1 MPYKAATISFDGS
14 HYIAT
19 PKENFP
25 QGRRRRK
32 ARPLPDAELDKK
44 EQFETAYTESKK
56 LPRKERKTFLLDA
69 LKDTIPDKAQREEF
83 IAQHTERKKIN
94 AIRRKSRLSKK
105 VHLQEWNYFCTF
117 TYDDKKHTEETFRKS
132 LRNTLK
138 HLVNRKGWKHIGV
151 WERSPEKQRLHFH
164 GIFYI
169 PQGGMVGGDDRNQR
183 L

>member
-1 MPYKAATISFDGS
+1 MPYKAAKISFDGS

-83 IAQHTERKKIN
+83 IAQHTERKKSTPYGAN
-94 AIRRKSRLSKK
+94 RGFPRKYTCRNGTIFARLPTTTKSTPKK
-105 VHLQEWNYFCTF
+105 LSESLYGTHL
-117 TYDDKKHTEETFRKS
+117 
-132 LRNTLK
+132 NTL
-138 HLVNRKGWKHIGV
+138 
-151 WERSPEKQRLHFH
+151 
-164 GIFYI
+164 
-169 PQGGMVGGDDRNQR
+169 
-183 L
+183 

>member
-1 MPYKAATISFDGS
+1 MPYKAAKISFDGS

-105 VHLQEWNYFCTF
+105 VHLQE
-117 TYDDKKHTEETFRKS
+117 
-132 LRNTLK
+132 
-138 HLVNRKGWKHIGV
+138 
-151 WERSPEKQRLHFH
+151 
-164 GIFYI
+164 
-169 PQGGMVGGDDRNQR
+169 
-183 L
+183 